1 MILAFTIGR
10 LSPQALQIIWNILD
24 ILLFVLIGQE
34 LIRLQSVQNR
44 RAWSV
49 VCLLALTLLWPPTTY
64 FFFRGQFT
72 LIVLWCVLVAER
84 LSESRSWLAGILYS
98 LALIKPSL
106 ALPFLLAPLRR
117 RRWWAL
123 AWTAAIELVLLISAS
138 LLLRASP
145 IAMVSKWLAV
155 GRYFMQGMY
164 TAQEI
169 INDFHLVGSAWN
181 TVLPLVVVALGFFLI
196 YHSEPSRTLAMLS
209 VIAVVWTYHYPYDF
223 LVLICALAFLCTPLD
238 HPGDWDIWQWS
249 GLLALILLGI
259 ALTEVAVGGET
270 LAWRLVRWGGRL
282 SLVWL
287 MVSIARAKRSNRSSG
302 SETLAAERFSS
313 ARLAPEL

>member
-1 MILAFTIGR
+1 M
-10 LSPQALQIIWNILD
+10 
-24 ILLFVLIGQE
+24 
-34 LIRLQSVQNR
+34 
-44 RAWSV
+44 
-49 VCLLALTLLWPPTTY
+49 
-64 FFFRGQFT
+64 
-72 LIVLWCVLVAER
+72 LVAER

-249 GLLALILLGI
+249 GLLSLILLGI

-302 SETLAAERFSS
+302 SKRWPRRDS
-313 ARLAPEL
+313 AQPDWPRNCSPVFTFQQHLP